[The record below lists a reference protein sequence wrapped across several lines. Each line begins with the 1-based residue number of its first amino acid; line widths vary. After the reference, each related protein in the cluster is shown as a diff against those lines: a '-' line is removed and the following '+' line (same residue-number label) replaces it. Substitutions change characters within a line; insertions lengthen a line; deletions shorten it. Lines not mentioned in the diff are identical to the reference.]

1 MSLHKLK
8 ITNSFNDFSLVIQR
22 NGTGATCSGEEV
34 LEFFK
39 QCQLIDKRGDFFLS
53 EKAGGPP
60 SEPTIWGFV
69 VCFVWFVCLSRVYY

>member
-1 MSLHKLK
+1 MFWRGS
-8 ITNSFNDFSLVIQR
+8 IGVFQAVS
-22 NGTGATCSGEEV
+22 
-34 LEFFK
+34 
-39 QCQLIDKRGDFFLS
+39 IDRQTRGDFFLS